1 MYELGGNPKCITAVA
16 EVTTDGVSVG
26 TVFDSTG
33 KERVSAMP
41 YGYDVASVQYRGWLE
56 PSS

>member
-1 MYELGGNPKCITAVA
+1 MYEIGGNPKYITAVA

-33 KERVSAMP
+33 KERVSGMP
-41 YGYDVASVQYRGWLE
+41 VECSMRGWLE
-56 PSS
+56 ST